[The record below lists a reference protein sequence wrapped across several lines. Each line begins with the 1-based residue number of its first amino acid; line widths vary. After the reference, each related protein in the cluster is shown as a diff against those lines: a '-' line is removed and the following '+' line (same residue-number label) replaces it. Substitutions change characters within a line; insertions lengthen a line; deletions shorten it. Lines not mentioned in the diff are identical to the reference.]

1 MSVIIGNV
9 EALWR
14 KVTHSRDSNRD
25 LGVGMLPDI
34 YVGNR
39 KKREPA
45 CGGGL
50 QRPGAPAEEAG
61 FVEGEQSSV
70 HLRN

>member
-9 EALWR
+9 EVFWR
-14 KVTHSRDSNRD
+14 KVIYSRDSNRD
-25 LGVGMLPDI
+25 LGVGMFFDI

-39 KKREPA
+39 KKRELV

-50 QRPGAPAEEAG
+50 
-61 FVEGEQSSV
+61 
-70 HLRN
+70 

>member
-1 MSVIIGNV
+1 
-9 EALWR
+9 
-14 KVTHSRDSNRD
+14 
-25 LGVGMLPDI
+25 MLPDI